1 VFLDARAGRLIRRPI
16 RANSDAT
23 FNGEIRAANDAPS
36 RWVSVGRP
44 NPRPVSSSGATL
56 RLIAGPPG
64 PERGTSGRAGERR
77 GAARLRA
84 ALTGSEDDRDRD
96 GG

>member
-1 VFLDARAGRLIRRPI
+1 VETAGPGPKRPPARPT
-16 RANSDAT
+16 RATRGTTHLASSAAT
-23 FNGEIRAANDAPS
+23 FNGDTSSQRRTAA
-36 RWVSVGRP
+36 VGQCRSP
-44 NPRPVSSSGATL
+44 ESQPRIIFGATQ

-84 ALTGSEDDRDRD
+84 ALIP
-96 GG
+96 